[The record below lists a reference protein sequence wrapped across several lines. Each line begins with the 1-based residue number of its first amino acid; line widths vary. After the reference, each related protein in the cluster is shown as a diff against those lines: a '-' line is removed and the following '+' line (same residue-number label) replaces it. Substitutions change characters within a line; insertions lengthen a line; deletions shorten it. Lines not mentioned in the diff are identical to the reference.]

1 MGCGGDEW
9 QHWLERNKSGTEDY
23 LCNVCTW
30 FAKDDI
36 GIFQHII
43 EDEITRCL
51 LGSQATE
58 GRL

>member
-9 QHWLERNKSGTEDY
+9 QHWLEKNQIWNER
-23 LCNVCTW
+23 LLVQCAW

-36 GIFQHII
+36 SIFQQII
-43 EDEITRCL
+43 EDEITPCL
-51 LGSQATE
+51 LDSQATE